1 MLSVP
6 AHNMAHIN
14 NDLGIGLQCIKYLLI
29 AFNFLF
35 ALSGTL
41 LVLTSLMVA
50 GPLSEMKPL
59 LDSHFLYPGVF
70 LGIVGAAVIAVSCC
84 GIWGALKQS
93 TALIS
98 LFSFLLSIL
107 LLLELGVGLSAFVLQ
122 DGLRQALS
130 DRMLVGMKSYYSDP
144 VMKRAVDR
152 MQTGLQCCGAES
164 PADWAKMY
172 KNDSNGGSATTAAPM
187 ALPASCCAGT
197 GIINCSAD
205 MIQNMVPG
213 CIPEMGIFVTR
224 SSAFI
229 ASTAVVTA
237 FTQFLGVL
245 FACTLG
251 RSIRQQK
258 TLREM
263 RRNHLRNN
271 LINSYSPLETKPVPP
286 VTITY

>member
-1 MLSVP
+1 
-6 AHNMAHIN
+6 MAHLN
-14 NDLGIGLQCIKYLLI
+14 NDLGIGLQCIKYLLV

-41 LVLTSLMVA
+41 LVLTSMMVA
-50 GPLSEMKPL
+50 GPLSELKPL

-70 LGIVGAAVIAVSCC
+70 LGVVGGAVIAVSCC

-122 DGLRQALS
+122 DGLRNALR
-130 DRMLVGMKSYYSDP
+130 DRMFFGISAYNGDP
-144 VMKRAVDR
+144 MMQRAVDR
-152 MQTGLQCCGAES
+152 MQTGLQCCGAEG
-164 PADWAKMY
+164 PADWEEVIR
-172 KNDSNGGSATTAAPM
+172 NTT
-187 ALPASCCAGT
+187 LPRSCCT
-197 GIINCSAD
+197 SHPTITDCTAD
-205 MIQNMVPG
+205 QILNIVPG

-258 TLREM
+258 TLQEM
-263 RRNHLRNN
+263 RRVQLRNN
-271 LINSYSPLETKPVPP
+271 LVNSYSPLETKPMPP
-286 VTITY
+286 ITITY